1 MNKELIDNF
10 IKEYTPGENLIKP
23 DEEILKFS
31 KKMLPPEI
39 LYLWE
44 NYGFGEYAN
53 GLLKVVDP
61 RDYMNSLYT
70 WLGDVDYNKIPI
82 VVSAFGD
89 IFYYRKSEDNENDV
103 SLLDIHYRKIDVCAW
118 SYQDFFKNYIINKNV
133 RKNVLREDLY
143 NESIKKIGNL
153 KYNEIFFF
161 VPALVIGGAEKI
173 EYVKKGDANVHHQV
187 LFQIENK

>member
-10 IKEYTPGENLIKP
+10 VKEYIPGDNLIKP
-23 DEEILKFS
+23 DEEILKFG
-31 KKMLPPEI
+31 KEMLPPEI

-70 WLGDVDYNKIPI
+70 WLGGVDYNKIPI
-82 VVSAFGD
+82 IVSAFGD
-89 IFYYRKSEDNENDV
+89 IFYYRKLEDNENDV
-103 SLLDIHYRKIDVCAW
+103 SLLDIHYRKVDVCAW
-118 SYQDFFKNYIINKNV
+118 SYQDFFKNYIIDKNV
-133 RKNVLREDLY
+133 RKNILREDLY
-143 NESIKKIGNL
+143 NESVNKIGNL

-161 VPALVIGGAEKI
+161 APALIIGGIEKV
-173 EYVKKGDANVHHQV
+173 EYVKKGDANVHHEV
-187 LFQIENK
+187 LFQIGNK

>member
-10 IKEYTPGENLIKP
+10 VKEYIPGDNLIKP
-23 DEEILKFS
+23 DEEILKFG
-31 KKMLPPEI
+31 KEMLPPEI

-70 WLGDVDYNKIPI
+70 WLGGVDYNKIPI
-82 VVSAFGD
+82 IVSAFGD
-89 IFYYRKSEDNENDV
+89 IFYYRKLEDNENDI
-103 SLLDIHYRKIDVCAW
+103 SLLDIHYRKVDVCAW
-118 SYQDFFKNYIINKNV
+118 SYQVFLKNYIIDKNV
-133 RKNVLREDLY
+133 RKNILREDLY
-143 NESIKKIGNL
+143 NESVNKIGNL

-161 VPALVIGGAEKI
+161 ATALITGGIEKG
-173 EYVKKGDANVHHQV
+173 EYVKKGDAKIHHQV
-187 LFQIENK
+187 LFQIGNK

>member
-10 IKEYTPGENLIKP
+10 VKEYIPGDNLIKP
-23 DEEILKFS
+23 DEEILKFG
-31 KKMLPPEI
+31 KEMLPPEI

-70 WLGDVDYNKIPI
+70 WLGGVDYNKIPI
-82 VVSAFGD
+82 IVSAFGD
-89 IFYYRKSEDNENDV
+89 IFYYRKLEDNENDV
-103 SLLDIHYRKIDVCAW
+103 SLLDIHYRKVDVCAW
-118 SYQDFFKNYIINKNV
+118 SYQVFFKNYIIDKNV
-133 RKNVLREDLY
+133 RKNILREDLY
-143 NESIKKIGNL
+143 NESVNKIGNL

-161 VPALVIGGAEKI
+161 APALITGGIEKG
-173 EYVKKGDANVHHQV
+173 EYVKKGDAKIHHQV
-187 LFQIENK
+187 LFQIGNK